1 MDTNKY
7 ITTRNLNVQ
16 RLAKT
21 LIFSYSLKNDS
32 SQESDKE
39 EQSITSWIHE
49 YLLNP
54 NDKLAESVLPILIED
69 FEVYL
74 SNNEWRR

>member
-7 ITTRNLNVQ
+7 ITTTNLNIQ

-21 LIFSYSLKNDS
+21 LIFSYSLKKGN

-39 EQSITSWIHE
+39 EKSIASWIHE
-49 YLLNP
+49 YLSNP
-54 NDKLAESVLPILIED
+54 NDKLAESVLPLLIED

-74 SNNEWRR
+74 SNNKWRR